1 MCYLCSTAWRLS
13 QSKPPINCKNK
24 TIFIIMKANNVF
36 INPLTDF
43 GFKKVFCTTERGSRR
58 LTSFLR
64 AFLPDIMRDVVS
76 ITFRPTEILGERE
89 AEKKVVF
96 DIYCVTDTGRHFIIE
111 MQRAEQSFFSNRI
124 LTYSSRVVSGEVM
137 RGDMEY
143 NIPTVISFN
152 IMDYDSN
159 EFSHYEDAF
168 HIVKLKDEKNAVYSE
183 KTVFCFL
190 ELTKFA
196 AQNIG
201 QMKDV
206 VFKDEGMK
214 WAFILENM
222 HKMGEQDLSGED
234 EMFQQMFE
242 DCRIS
247 KLTTMEKKAYKKSIL
262 DYADVRDAVKVAQ
275 KRGEERG
282 YEQGVQQGVQQG
294 IQQGKEEGK
303 EEALIQTAQNLL
315 ELGLPLAD
323 VAKATGLSEEKILAN
338 MGNAV
343 N

>member
-1 MCYLCSTAWRLS
+1 MTTTT
-13 QSKPPINCKNK
+13 KK
-24 TIFIIMKANNVF
+24 TETSAETKEMEHVPVY

-43 GFKKVFCTTERGSRR
+43 GIKRVFFMPRRGSER
-58 LTSFLR
+58 LISFLR
-64 AFLPDIMRDVVS
+64 AFLPDIMKDVVS
-76 ITFRPTEILGERE
+76 ITYKPTELLGDSES
-89 AEKKVVF
+89 EKRVVF
-96 DIYCVTDTGRHFIIE
+96 DIYCVTNTGRHFIIE

-124 LTYSSRVVSGEVM
+124 ITYSSRVVSGEVM
-137 RGDMEY
+137 RGDVEY

-159 EFSHYEDAF
+159 EFNHYENAF

-247 KLTTMEKKAYKKSIL
+247 KLTTMEKKAYRKSIL

-275 KRGEERG
+275 QRGEERG
-282 YEQGVQQGVQQG
+282 YEQGVQQG
-294 IQQGKEEGK
+294 KEK
-303 EEALIQTAQNLL
+303 ALLQTARNLL

-323 VAKATGLSEEKILAN
+323 VVKATGLSEEEILAHV
-338 MGNAV
+338 GNTGF
-343 N
+343 

>member
-1 MCYLCSTAWRLS
+1 M
-13 QSKPPINCKNK
+13 
-24 TIFIIMKANNVF
+24 
-36 INPLTDF
+36 
-43 GFKKVFCTTERGSRR
+43 
-58 LTSFLR
+58 
-64 AFLPDIMRDVVS
+64 
-76 ITFRPTEILGERE
+76 
-89 AEKKVVF
+89 
-96 DIYCVTDTGRHFIIE
+96 IYE
-111 MQRAEQSFFSNRI
+111 N
-124 LTYSSRVVSGEVM
+124 
-137 RGDMEY
+137 
-143 NIPTVISFN
+143 
-152 IMDYDSN
+152 
-159 EFSHYEDAF
+159 AF

-282 YEQGVQQGVQQG
+282 YEQG
-294 IQQGKEEGK
+294 K
-303 EEALIQTAQNLL
+303 EEALIQTAHNLL
-315 ELGLPLAD
+315 ELGLPLVD
-323 VAKATGLSEEKILAN
+323 VAKATSLSEEEILAN
-338 MGNAV
+338 VSNTD
-343 N
+343 

>member
-1 MCYLCSTAWRLS
+1 M
-13 QSKPPINCKNK
+13 K
-24 TIFIIMKANNVF
+24 TNNVF

-76 ITFRPTEILGERE
+76 ITFRPTEILGESE
-89 AEKKVVF
+89 AEKRVVF

-124 LTYSSRVVSGEVM
+124 LTYSSRVVSSEAM

-152 IMDYDSN
+152 IMDYDSK
-159 EFSHYEDAF
+159 EFNHYEDAF
-168 HIVKLKDEKNAVYSE
+168 HIVKLKDEKNAVYTE

-201 QMKDV
+201 QLKDV
-206 VFKDEGMK
+206 VFKDEGKK
-214 WAFILENM
+214 WAFILKNM
-222 HKMGEQDLSGED
+222 HKMVEQDLSGED
-234 EMFQQMFE
+234 EMFKQLFE

-247 KLTTMEKKAYKKSIL
+247 KLTTMEKKAYRKSIL

-282 YEQGVQQGVQQG
+282 YEQGMQQGVKQGIEQGMQQG
-294 IQQGKEEGK
+294 R
-303 EEALIQTAQNLL
+303 EALLQTAQNLL

-323 VAKATGLSEEKILAN
+323 VAKATGLSGEEILAHV
-338 MGNAV
+338 GNTGF
-343 N
+343 